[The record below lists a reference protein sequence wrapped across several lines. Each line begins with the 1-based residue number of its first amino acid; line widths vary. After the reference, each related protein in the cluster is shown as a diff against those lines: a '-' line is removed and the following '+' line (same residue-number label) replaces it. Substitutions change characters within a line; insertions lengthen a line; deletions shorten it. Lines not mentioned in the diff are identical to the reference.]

1 MYIQN
6 SSSYWNNRYKS
17 GGNSGTGSYGHLA
30 QFKADILNEFFEKHQ
45 IRKVID
51 YGCGDGYQLSLLKM
65 NKYVGYDVSREIIR
79 RNRERFVEDS
89 SKEFYEYDEYGKHLD
104 ENNKENDCAL
114 SMDVLFHL
122 VEDEVYHK
130 YMMRLFST
138 PNIKY
143 VIIYSTNHE
152 GYRAE
157 HVRDRQFDI
166 FISTHFKTWKLCRF
180 IHNPYHAI
188 PYPEGSISNFYIYK
202 RVVNDRPHT

>member
-30 QFKADILNEFFEKHQ
+30 QFKADILNEFFEKHE

-65 NKYVGYDVSREIIR
+65 KRYVGYDVSREIIR
-79 RNRERFVEDS
+79 RNKERFAKDT
-89 SKEFYEYDEYGKHLD
+89 SKEFYEYDDEYEKHQEHD
-104 ENNKENDCAL
+104 ENDCAL
-114 SMDVLFHL
+114 SMDVIFHL
-122 VEDEVYHK
+122 VEDEVFYK
-130 YMMRLFST
+130 YMKRLFST

-157 HVRDRQFDI
+157 HVRDRQFDT
-166 FISTHFKTWKLCRF
+166 FISTHYSKWKLIRF
-180 IHNPYHAI
+180 VHNPYATI
-188 PYPEGSISNFYIYK
+188 QYPEGSISNFYIYQ
-202 RVVNDRPHT
+202 RMDE